1 MTADFALVPPY
12 AALETGPTL
21 STLVTSDAES

>member
-1 MTADFALVPPY
+1 MTAELAVVPSY

-21 STLVTSDAES
+21 STLVTSNAER